1 MRRIGLSIVEQ
12 DTQYGEQLVGY
23 LANQGLQAVLVP
35 DLPALFALL
44 QQHPP
49 RLVMLGESGDGGS
62 MLPVVRRL
70 RDLSRVPCIV
80 LSTEPDD
87 TSHIVTLE
95 AGADD
100 FIERSL
106 PMRAILARIR
116 AVLRRAE
123 WPPELLAP
131 MQPAPAPILAGPPP
145 SRGWKLQPQ
154 HRRLLRPDGLEC
166 DLTTAEFDL
175 LRLLVEAGGVPVS
188 RDDIS
193 ATVFRR
199 SFRAE
204 DRTVDN
210 LVLRLRRKL
219 GGDQEKAIKT
229 VRGAGYMFAGFA
241 DAQLLVA

>member
-12 DTQYGEQLVGY
+12 DIHYGEELVGY
-23 LANQGLQAVLVP
+23 LANQGLQAVLIP

-49 RLVMLGESGDGGS
+49 RLVVLGEVGVGGS

-80 LSTEPDD
+80 LSTAPDD

-123 WPPELLAP
+123 WPPELMAP
-131 MQPAPAPILAGPPP
+131 MHVAPVIASPPP

-154 HRRLLRPDGLEC
+154 HRRLLRPNGTEC

-175 LRLLVEAGGVPVS
+175 LRLLVEADGVPVS

-219 GGDQEKAIKT
+219 GANQEKAIKT

>member
-1 MRRIGLSIVEQ
+1 MRPLGLSIVEQ

-23 LANQGLQAVLVP
+23 LANQGLQAVLIP
-35 DLPALFALL
+35 DLASLFLL
-44 QQHPP
+44 VQEHPP
-49 RLVMLGESGDGGS
+49 RMVVLGESSGGGT
-62 MLPVVRRL
+62 MLSAVRRL
-70 RDLSRVPCIV
+70 RDMSRVPCIV
-80 LSTEPDD
+80 LATEPND

-116 AVLRRAE
+116 AVLRRSE
-123 WPPELLAP
+123 WPSGLAASAMAMP
-131 MQPAPAPILAGPPP
+131 FVEARAPQG
-145 SRGWKLQPQ
+145 GWRLQPQ
-154 HRRLLRPDGLEC
+154 HRRLLRPDGVEC

-175 LRLLVEAGGVPVS
+175 LRLLVEAGNLPVS

-199 SFRAE
+199 RFRAE

-219 GGDQEKAIKT
+219 GPDQEKAIKT

>member
-1 MRRIGLSIVEQ
+1 MRRVGLSIVEQ
-12 DTQYGEQLVGY
+12 DTKYGEQLVGY

-35 DLPALFALL
+35 DLATLFTLL

-49 RLVMLGESGDGGS
+49 RLVVLGETGHGSS

-80 LSTEPDD
+80 LSNEPDD

-100 FIERSL
+100 FIERTL

-116 AVLRRAE
+116 AVLRRSE
-123 WPPELLAP
+123 WPPEMLTP
-131 MQPAPAPILAGPPP
+131 MQSVPLPIAPAP
-145 SRGWKLQPQ
+145 SRGWRLQPQ
-154 HRRLLRPDGLEC
+154 HRRLLRPDGMEC

-199 SFRAE
+199 TFRAE

-219 GGDQEKAIKT
+219 GEDQEKAIKT

>member
-1 MRRIGLSIVEQ
+1 MGSFSLNIMEHDAQFGA
-12 DTQYGEQLVGY
+12 QLADY
-23 LANQGLQAVLVP
+23 LGSQGLQAVLVP
-35 DLPALFALL
+35 DMPALLDLMHHQAP
-44 QQHPP
+44 HM
-49 RLVMLGESGDGGS
+49 VMLGEAGVGGS
-62 MLPVVRRL
+62 VLPALRRL
-70 RDLSRVPCIV
+70 RNLSRVPCIV
-80 LSTEPDD
+80 LASQTDD
-87 TSHIVTLE
+87 TNHVVTLE

-123 WPPELLAP
+123 WLPEDA
-131 MQPAPAPILAGPPP
+131 ILAELPP
-145 SRGWKLQPQ
+145 RQWRLQTQ
-154 HRRLLRPDGLEC
+154 CRRLLRPDGSEC
-166 DLTTAEFDL
+166 PLTTAEFDL
-175 LRLLVEAGGVPVS
+175 MRLLVRAVGVPVS

-219 GGDQEKAIKT
+219 GEGQDNAIKT
-229 VRGAGYMFAGFA
+229 VRGAGYMFAGFH
-241 DAQLLVA
+241 QSEMLVA

>member
-35 DLPALFALL
+35 DLAGLFALL

-49 RLVMLGESGDGGS
+49 RLVMLGEIGAGSS

-80 LSTEPDD
+80 LSAESDD

-123 WPPELLAP
+123 WPPELLGP
-131 MQPAPAPILAGPPP
+131 MHVAPAPVAAPPPP
-145 SRGWKLQPQ
+145 SRGWRLQPQ
-154 HRRLLRPDGLEC
+154 HRRLLRPDGMEC

-219 GGDQEKAIKT
+219 GADQERAIKT

>member
-1 MRRIGLSIVEQ
+1 MRRQLGLSIVEQ
-12 DTQYGEQLVGY
+12 DPHFGEALLDYLVS
-23 LANQGLQAVLVP
+23 QGLQAVLVP
-35 DLPALFALL
+35 DLPALFQLL
-44 QQHPP
+44 QHQPP
-49 RLVMLGESGDGGS
+49 RMVLLGEAGGPGGI
-62 MLPVVRRL
+62 LPAVRRL

-80 LSTEPDD
+80 LSTETDD

-131 MQPAPAPILAGPPP
+131 MPAAPRHEALAEP
-145 SRGWKLQPQ
+145 RGWRLQPQ
-154 HRRLLRPDGLEC
+154 HRRLLRPSGEEC

-199 SFRAE
+199 RFRAE

-219 GGDQEKAIKT
+219 GAEQEKSIKT
-229 VRGAGYMFAGFA
+229 VRGAGYMFAGFT
-241 DAQLLVA
+241 DAHLLVL

>member
-12 DTQYGEQLVGY
+12 DTHYGEQLVGY
-23 LANQGLQAVLVP
+23 LANQGLQATLVP

-44 QQHPP
+44 QRHPP
-49 RLVMLGESGDGGS
+49 RLVMLGEIGTSGS

-123 WPPELLAP
+123 WPPELMAP
-131 MQPAPAPILAGPPP
+131 MQAAPVVAPPPP

-154 HRRLLRPDGLEC
+154 HRRLLRPDGMEC